1 MALLL
6 GLGVMKKQIDSH
18 EPICLKQSKKDIIM
32 GNPVGKYSEYFKF
45 TIILMRLFLFPCVFS
60 TGLVISTV
68 CLTGVCMGEVLSP
81 VRISQQSRHK
91 GYR

>member
-1 MALLL
+1 MTFPL
-6 GLGVMKKQIDSH
+6 GFGVGVVQKQIDSH

-45 TIILMRLFLFPCVFS
+45 AIILMKLFLFPCVFS

-68 CLTGVCMGEVLSP
+68 CLYCGCVVGENNP
-81 VRISQQSRHK
+81 VRI
-91 GYR
+91 